1 MISTQSNNAEVE
13 VNEMKITKAT
23 SSYNQR
29 RYSKPWIAS
38 LTAGDKFPKYEWGQ
52 WVGDA
57 GDPGEL
63 IMDVE
68 AGDVIAIGQKDNRGN
83 NTDQEFY
90 IVGGSGE
97 LESVDKVTAYRKLR
111 ETA

>member
-1 MISTQSNNAEVE
+1 
-13 VNEMKITKAT
+13 
-23 SSYNQR
+23 
-29 RYSKPWIAS
+29 
-38 LTAGDKFPKYEWGQ
+38 
-52 WVGDA
+52 
-57 GDPGEL
+57 
-63 IMDVE
+63 MDVE

-97 LESVDKVTAYRKLR
+97 LESIDKVTAYRKLR